1 MAIVV
6 EVPGMGPTEFP
17 DEAAAEAYFKSNQG
31 TSQTAPRES
40 KLKQAISFL
49 TGIGES
55 MPMTKMA
62 QGASKLILPDEY
74 KPSYQEAVEQ
84 YPTTR
89 DIGEVVGTIPQYMAG
104 AAGAKAI
111 PGLASSKLLPTML
124 RGGLANVAV
133 QQGQR
138 SEIDPEKSVIDAL
151 LGMSG
156 ELAGA
161 GIQGIGKGVK
171 GLGNKFMNSAIGTT
185 KKQIKQGKNLA
196 EELIKRKVFGTAKGL
211 QQKAGSK
218 LSELEKSLQ
227 AILKDKPF
235 PARASSA
242 IDEVTELL
250 AKPEYQAAG
259 EGSAR
264 KGIQGVLDDF
274 VAKFKTGGEFAQR
287 PMSLSDANIEK
298 RGLYKAAKKAYD
310 VVGSEMAPSRK
321 EAQKALA
328 RGLRKSI
335 EEAEPAVKPL
345 NKELGLYGQLDN
357 LMDDKIAKG
366 ALNNLMKFG
375 MSDIAYG
382 GAPAMMGD
390 RKSVV

>member
-1 MAIVV
+1 M
-6 EVPGMGPTEFP
+6 
-17 DEAAAEAYFKSNQG
+17 
-31 TSQTAPRES
+31 
-40 KLKQAISFL
+40 
-49 TGIGES
+49 
-55 MPMTKMA
+55 
-62 QGASKLILPDEY
+62 
-74 KPSYQEAVEQ
+74 
-84 YPTTR
+84 
-89 DIGEVVGTIPQYMAG
+89 
-104 AAGAKAI
+104 
-111 PGLASSKLLPTML
+111 
-124 RGGLANVAV
+124 
-133 QQGQR
+133 
-138 SEIDPEKSVIDAL
+138 
-151 LGMSG
+151 
-156 ELAGA
+156 
-161 GIQGIGKGVK
+161 
-171 GLGNKFMNSAIGTT
+171 
-185 KKQIKQGKNLA
+185 
-196 EELIKRKVFGTAKGL
+196 
-211 QQKAGSK
+211 
-218 LSELEKSLQ
+218 SELEKSLQ

-382 GAPAMMGD
+382 GAPAMMGSPEMGLVALALKKLLGTTLGSSLAGVGLGGYAGPSISKAGQGARAIGPIVSSMRD
-390 RKSVV
+390 